1 MSKTVSGDYIPA
13 PKKTNHIVNA
23 RNKGL
28 EALGGLT
35 LLGLR
40 KSPWL
45 LTPFS
50 LFILSKQQ
58 LPEVVNNVT
67 VVERVAVK
75 KVPKTKP
82 KVATIINKPVKKD
95 YKDYKEVTD
104 KPPIQTA
111 SISKPFWDMGVGA
124 VFNHVDE
131 PPVTQVNLPTE
142 GVTLKPDVESLVE
155 TISPQVTS
163 TLPPKNNYGNYIFKV
178 DTKRLIRENP
188 DYTSY
193 ILSVEKEKGFELG
206 SLVTL
211 TIIESRLC
219 ELNVNNGQGYEGCTQ
234 MGKAEFQK
242 YGSKYGKDRKDVWA
256 AQLGAADLNI
266 DYQQFVDK
274 RVDTTDPRLLSNT
287 ALKIYGGHQQGLG
300 GLTKIIQLTQ
310 GQELDNLDTNEIISN
325 MANNIYP
332 ESLRKQYVSYGG
344 FRYRSKGKLMYKNG
358 WVLKPGVTRMQMVNL
373 WLDLY
378 NHDTKK
384 IHKEALETIE
394 ELKLNSD
401 KAMVLALVGLY

>member
-1 MSKTVSGDYIPA
+1 MSKTISGDYIPA
-13 PKKTNHIVNA
+13 PKKTNHIVNV
-23 RNKGL
+23 RNRGL
-28 EALGGLT
+28 EALGGLV
-35 LLGLR
+35 LYGLK

-67 VVERVAVK
+67 IVERVAVK
-75 KVPKTKP
+75 RVPKTKT
-82 KVATIINKPVKKD
+82 KVATLTNKSVKRV
-95 YKDYKEVTD
+95 YKDHEKVTNE
-104 KPPIQTA
+104 PPVQTA
-111 SISKPFWDMGVGA
+111 SISKPFWATDIGA
-124 VFNHVDE
+124 VFNHTGE
-131 PPVTQVNLPTE
+131 PPPNNVSLTTE
-142 GVTLKPDVESLVE
+142 GVTLKPDVGSVRD
-155 TISPQVTS
+155 TVSPQVTS
-163 TLPPKNNYGNYIFKV
+163 VLPSKNDYGNYIFKV

-188 DYTSY
+188 DYVSY
-193 ILSVEKEKGFELG
+193 ILSVEKEKGYELG

-234 MGKAEFQK
+234 MGEGEFKK

-266 DYQQFVDK
+266 DYQQFINNK
-274 RVDTTDPRLLSNT
+274 VDTTDPRLINNNV
-287 ALKIYGGHQQGLG
+287 LKIYGGHQQGLG
-300 GLTKIIQLTQ
+300 GLTKIIQLVQ
-310 GQELDNLDTNEIISN
+310 GQVLDNLDTNEIISN

-332 ESLRKQYVSYGG
+332 ESFRKKYVSYGG
-344 FRYRSKGKLMYKNG
+344 FKYRSKGKLMYKKG

-384 IHKEALETIE
+384 IHNEALETIE

-401 KAMVLALVGLY
+401 KTMVLTLVGLY